1 MQEDRLYHIDRA
13 LRTTLRIAA
22 LVTFVLLILASLST
36 SWKEVFTY
44 GFYITG
50 CVCLVCIIG
59 RICLSPFVKSE
70 EEEEFEQKVDYIL
83 QKRAKEK
90 APNMPISSDFS
101 PLRDLT
107 SFQEERV
114 INILRGLP
122 PHASDPEQINMALM
136 AQYLTALERLGK
148 IDLTDKKSLRTWVA
162 QVTQKNVPD
171 SSHFNDAIRNVSLS
185 KVAKARRKLE
195 SYFWL
200 PVQR

>member
-1 MQEDRLYHIDRA
+1 MQEDRLYYIDRA

-44 GFYITG
+44 AGFAAGGI
-50 CVCLVCIIG
+50 CIVCIIG

-90 APNMPISSDFS
+90 VPNTPISSDFS

-107 SFQEERV
+107 SEQEERIKNV
-114 INILRGLP
+114 LRGLP

-148 IDLTDKKSLRTWVA
+148 IDLTDKKSLRAWVA

-171 SSHFNDAIRNVSLS
+171 SGHFNDAIRNVSLP
-185 KVAKARRKLE
+185 KVAKARKELE
-195 SYFWL
+195 AVL
-200 PVQR
+200 HVIE